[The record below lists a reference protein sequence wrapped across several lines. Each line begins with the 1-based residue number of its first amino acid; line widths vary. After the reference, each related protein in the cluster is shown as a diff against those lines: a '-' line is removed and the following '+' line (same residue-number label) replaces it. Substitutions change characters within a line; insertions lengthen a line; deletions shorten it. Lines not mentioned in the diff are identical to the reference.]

1 MTDILIDARRG
12 AGSSL
17 EILYGTVT
25 WKPTLTHS
33 RGTSVVLPAPTTYDL
48 VDGQVVATN
57 VQPTPAPVGGQIEW
71 AYEVTFK
78 DRHGKTFSFLVGVP
92 DSTSQVNFISLPRY
106 FETKPPLF
114 GQGPQGDPGESAT
127 VAVGTVTGGTTAQV
141 NNSGTNTD
149 AVLDFVLPQGPQGPK
164 GDGTFD
170 EYRSANGQAP
180 YRQASDGP
188 NTYPKGFITG
198 LYASAEG
205 WPHSTFSSVTTFSGA
220 YGASKVQIATPYNGA
235 TGEPMIRYGLTS
247 TTWTPFK
254 PLRGDLATATA
265 NGLMSSADKGKL
277 NGILAGSST
286 ATPDTTVN
294 RDSAGGTA
302 LNSLTLSTVPDDPA
316 SATNK
321 AYVDG
326 RVLNTPYLYGAVG
339 DGLTSDTQAI
349 TDWLNSPNPVKHLDR
364 GTFLTSAQTLST
376 SNVTISGMGGTLQAT
391 GTSNSI
397 VLTLT
402 GDNVT
407 VQNVEVNGN
416 NIARGGIYFTGQNP
430 KLLGSHLHRFRTA
443 NSLAYG
449 VMLENQVQGYLVRD
463 NTFENIHSVGN
474 ATLGDSNGPSR
485 AVYVSTSNSTLTG
498 ETVGRGIIKGNT
510 MRNIT
515 GEEGDSIQVIVM
527 PDYGSAKVDIVDNN
541 IVGFSRRGIK
551 LQAGDCVVKNNAL
564 YTNAIA
570 NSYAN
575 PSTGIDSQYAANN
588 VIADNEIELI
598 GFTGGITC
606 VGGESSSNRKSTVVI
621 KGNTLRGGTI
631 TCRYIDQGVIQD
643 NVVFFVG
650 TYGLYATASPAVAV
664 KGNTLHAVGS
674 MADRSAIFINQ
685 GCERAAVVSNL
696 LMSGEVAYIVNMN
709 SINGIVKH
717 NDSLSL
723 NSAEFNANGSASVG
737 TLYSDNSSQSSAQ
750 SLVGYNF
757 QQKHRG
763 FDNTRAGSYI
773 PNVYHSTTDPTLNG
787 RIHTKGD
794 IYYDFSAQAVTG
806 GYVGWICTA
815 AGQPGTFK
823 RFGLIA

>member
-1 MTDILIDARRG
+1 MTDVLIDARRG

-33 RGTSVVLPAPTTYDL
+33 RGTSIVLPAPTTYDL

-57 VQPTPAPVGGQIEW
+57 VQPSPDPVEGQVEW

-114 GQGPQGDPGESAT
+114 GQGEQGIPGDSAT
-127 VAVGTVTGGTTAQV
+127 VAVGSVTGGTTAQV

-149 AVLDFVLPQGPQGPK
+149 AVLDFVLPEGPQGPPGTGVNYK
-164 GDGTFD
+164 PNDYSASELPTTYLDGVTIHQV
-170 EYRSANGQAP
+170 G
-180 YRQASDGP
+180 G
-188 NTYPKGFITG
+188 TTG
-198 LYASAEG
+198 G
-205 WPHSTFSSVTTFSGA
+205 WPLGFSTVVTEKQGNGRVVQTITNSSNRVLRRA
-220 YGASKVQIATPYNGA
+220 Q
-235 TGEPMIRYGLTS
+235 TGTV
-247 TTWTPFK
+247 WTAFK
-254 PLRGDLATATA
+254 EYAWSDLATITA
-265 NGLMSSADKGKL
+265 NGLMSSADKVKL
-277 NGILAGSST
+277 NGILAGSSD
-286 ATPDTTVN
+286 ATPNTTVN

-302 LNSLTLSTVPDDPA
+302 LNSLTLSTVPDTPA

-391 GTSNSI
+391 GSNNSI
-397 VLTLT
+397 VLTLS

-474 ATLGDSNGPSR
+474 ATLGDSNGSSR
-485 AVYVSTSNSTLTG
+485 AVYVSTANSTLTG

-551 LQAGDCVVKNNAL
+551 LQAGDCVVKNNTL

>member
-1 MTDILIDARRG
+1 M
-12 AGSSL
+12 
-17 EILYGTVT
+17 
-25 WKPTLTHS
+25 
-33 RGTSVVLPAPTTYDL
+33 LPAPTKIDL
-48 VDGQVVATN
+48 VVGRATAIN
-57 VQPTPAPVGGQIEW
+57 VSPTPEPVDGEIEW
-71 AYEVTFK
+71 AQRIKVT
-78 DRHGKTFSFLVGVP
+78 DRHGKSYECMVGVP
-92 DSTSQVNFISLPRY
+92 NSTTPVEFTALPRY
-106 FETKPPLF
+106 FETRPPAY
-114 GQGPQGDPGESAT
+114 GQGPQGVPGDSAT

-149 AVLDFVLPQGPQGPK
+149 AVLDFVLPQGPEGPPGLGVDLAPSFRPAEDLPATYDNGVTIHRIGGVAEQGTWPLTFATVVTHK
-164 GDGTFD
+164 NGDGRVSQSIVNSALRTFT
-170 EYRSANGQAP
+170 RVQ
-180 YRQASDGP
+180 
-188 NTYPKGFITG
+188 TG
-198 LYASAEG
+198 TVWTPWRE
-205 WPHSTFSSVTTFSGA
+205 
-220 YGASKVQIATPYNGA
+220 GAST
-235 TGEPMIRYGLTS
+235 
-247 TTWTPFK
+247 
-254 PLRGDLATATA
+254 DLATVTA
-265 NGLMSSADKGKL
+265 NGLMSSADKSKL
-277 NGILAGSST
+277 NGILAGSSD
-286 ATPDTTVN
+286 ATPDTTVT
-294 RDSAGGTA
+294 RDSTGGTS

-376 SNVTISGMGGTLQAT
+376 SNVTIVGMGGTLQAT
-391 GTSNSI
+391 GSNNSI
-397 VLTLT
+397 VLTLS
-402 GDNVT
+402 GDNVV
-407 VQNVEVNGN
+407 VQNVEINGN

-485 AVYVSTSNSTLTG
+485 AVYVSTANSTLTG

-515 GEEGDSIQVIVM
+515 GEEGDSIQIIVM

-551 LQAGDCVVKNNAL
+551 LQAGDCVVKNNTL